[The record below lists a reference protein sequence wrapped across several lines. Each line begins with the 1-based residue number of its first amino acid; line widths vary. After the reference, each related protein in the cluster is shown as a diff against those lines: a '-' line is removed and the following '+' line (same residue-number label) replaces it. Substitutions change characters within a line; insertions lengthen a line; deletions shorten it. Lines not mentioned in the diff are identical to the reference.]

1 MGFRTLV
8 TRSAVMAAVSLMLP
22 AAAPA
27 QSEHAGKAGVVTNLQ
42 GTATVA
48 RTTAAQPAA
57 LKFRDDV
64 FVHDRITTGDES
76 RARILLGGK
85 AVVTV
90 RERSQLTITENA
102 TTSTLEVTRGAIALS
117 VNKARMNPGDSVE
130 IKTPNAV
137 AGIRGTVIIAEVE
150 QPEAAPV
157 STRFTLLTGI
167 VDVTLL
173 DPTTGRATGPALTL
187 KPLQTVSV
195 TGFTPPAAARPITRA
210 EADRAA
216 AGFTAPLREPS
227 AGANSQIVDDQV
239 QEAAKRAT
247 ALSGGTDKGKA
258 DDRPAGDRDK
268 SKGKD
273 DGDRSGGASAGGGS
287 SSGGGSTSGGGASSG
302 SGSVSGGGSASGGG
316 AVSGG
321 DGGGNGNGGR
331 NNVLA
336 GGGSTGGVGGKTGG
350 GTGGSGVGGVGP
362 GDLRG
367 GGGIGG
373 NGGNGGLGGDDI
385 RGRDNRDRKLR
396 DRVLR

>member
-1 MGFRTLV
+1 MGLRTLV
-8 TRSAVMAAVSLMLP
+8 TRTAVVAAVSLILP

-27 QSEHAGKAGVVTNLQ
+27 QSEHAGKAGIVTNLQ

-64 FVHDRITTGDES
+64 FLHDRITTGDES
-76 RARILLGGK
+76 LARILLGGK

-102 TTSTLEVTRGAIALS
+102 TTSTLEVTSGAIALS
-117 VNKARMNPGDSVE
+117 VNKARMKPGDSVE

-137 AGIRGTVIIAEVE
+137 AGIRGTVIIAEVDR
-150 QPEAAPV
+150 PEAAPV

-173 DPTTGRATGPALTL
+173 DPATGRPTGPALTL
-187 KPLQTVSV
+187 KPLQTVAI
-195 TGFTPPAAARPITRA
+195 TGFTLPAAPRPITRV

-239 QEAAKRAT
+239 QEAGKRAT
-247 ALSGGTDKGKA
+247 ALTGSSDQGKT
-258 DDRPAGDRDK
+258 DDRPAGDRDKSDK

-273 DGDRSGGASAGGGS
+273 DGDRSGGASTGGGSASGGSASSGGGTSSGGASSSSGGS
-287 SSGGGSTSGGGASSG
+287 SSGGGA
-302 SGSVSGGGSASGGG
+302 ASGGD
-316 AVSGG
+316 S
-321 DGGGNGNGGR
+321 GGNGNGR

-336 GGGSTGGVGGKTGG
+336 GGG
-350 GTGGSGVGGVGP
+350 GTGGAGGKV
-362 GDLRG
+362 G
-367 GGGIGG
+367 GGGAAGGGNGGIGGLGGGGGVGG
-373 NGGNGGLGGDDI
+373 NGGNGGG
-385 RGRDNRDRKLR
+385 KLR
-396 DRVLR
+396 DRIR

>member
-1 MGFRTLV
+1 MGLGTLV
-8 TRSAVMAAVSLMLP
+8 TRTAVMAAVSLILP

-27 QSEHAGKAGVVTNLQ
+27 QSEHTGKAGIVTNLQ

-64 FVHDRITTGDES
+64 FLHDRITTGDES
-76 RARILLGGK
+76 LARILLGGK

-90 RERSQLTITENA
+90 RERSQLTITESA
-102 TTSTLEVTRGAIALS
+102 TTSTLEVTSGAIALS
-117 VNKARMNPGDSVE
+117 VNKARMKPGDSVE

-137 AGIRGTVIIAEVE
+137 AGIRGTVIIAEVDR
-150 QPEAAPV
+150 PEAAPV

-173 DPTTGRATGPALTL
+173 DPATGRPTGPALTL
-187 KPLQTVSV
+187 KPLQTVAI
-195 TGFTPPAAARPITRA
+195 TGFTLPAAPRPITRV

-239 QEAAKRAT
+239 QEAAKRTT
-247 ALSGGTDKGKA
+247 ALTSGADKGKP

-268 SKGKD
+268 PRGKD
-273 DGDRSGGASAGGGS
+273 DGDRSGG
-287 SSGGGSTSGGGASSG
+287 GAT
-302 SGSVSGGGSASGGG
+302 
-316 AVSGG
+316 SGG

-331 NNVLA
+331 NNVAA
-336 GGGSTGGVGGKTGG
+336 GGGIVGGKVGGG
-350 GTGGSGVGGVGP
+350 GTGGSGGGVGS

-373 NGGNGGLGGDDI
+373 NGGIGGIGGDDL
-385 RGRDNRDRKLR
+385 RGRDNRELKIKDRLSR
-396 DRVLR
+396 